1 MTDKQANYPPDRHYT
16 REHEWIS
23 VQGAVG
29 TVGITYYA
37 QSELGDVVFVELP
50 EKGQALVAGEEFGTI
65 ESVKAVSEVYAP
77 VSGEVL
83 EGNPSL
89 REHPEKVNAD
99 PYGEG
104 WLLKVRIG
112 SPKELEGLL
121 SAEQY
126 RAFVDEEAN

>member
-1 MTDKQANYPPDRHYT
+1 MTDKQAAYPTDRHYT
-16 REHEWIS
+16 REHEWIA
-23 VQGAVG
+23 VQGGVG

-50 EKGQALVAGEEFGTI
+50 EKGQALVAN
-65 ESVKAVSEVYAP
+65 S
-77 VSGEVL
+77 
-83 EGNPSL
+83 
-89 REHPEKVNAD
+89 D

-126 RAFVDEEAN
+126 HAFVEEEAN